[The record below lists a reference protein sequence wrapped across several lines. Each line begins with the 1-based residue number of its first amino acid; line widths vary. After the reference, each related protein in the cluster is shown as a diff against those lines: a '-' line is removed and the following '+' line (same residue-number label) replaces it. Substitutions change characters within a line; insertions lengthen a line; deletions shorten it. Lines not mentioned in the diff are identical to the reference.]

1 MENRQRANFKIH
13 RVKKSR
19 NFTMVDN
26 ALLQDVR
33 LSLKARAVMCIII
46 SLPDS
51 WDFSV
56 AGLCKVAGEG
66 KTSIRSILAE
76 LAAHGYLAMTYKKE
90 ANGRFGG
97 GVYDFFEMPHT
108 RPSVRAACG
117 RQPTA
122 HNGRPQAAPTKRDG
136 QTHVKYGRHS
146 HITPMNRPPGK
157 FGKSNKSNKL
167 RFQNYRPRQW
177 NYQYLELM
185 ERARIFAE
193 LGRAE
198 EAAHLRKMAEEVKK
212 AQTVA

>member
-1 MENRQRANFKIH
+1 MGSCARTNFKIH

-33 LSLKARAVMCIII
+33 LSLKARAVMCIIV

-66 KTSIRSILAE
+66 RTSIRSILAE
-76 LAAHGYLAMTYKKE
+76 LVAHGYLTMTYRKE

-97 GVYDFFEMPHT
+97 GVYDFFEMPRAKCDIQT
-108 RPSVRAACG
+108 VNTASAGATVPGRPSAKAA
-117 RQPTA
+117 T
-122 HNGRPQAAPTKRDG
+122 
-136 QTHVKYGRHS
+136 YGRRGQ
-146 HITPMNRPPGK
+146 ITPMNRPPGK
-157 FGKSNKSNKL
+157 FGKPNKS

-185 ERARIFAE
+185 ERSRIFAE